1 MILLRSR
8 YYQRT
13 LDLAF
18 SLRNRDDVIFPN
30 NHLGSNFDYESR
42 VLLAPRKPP
51 RAPYPKFGYIFEF
64 LTPTLPIHYYTFI
77 GLR

>member
-18 SLRNRDDVIFPN
+18 RLRNRDDVIFPN
-30 NHLGSNFDYESR
+30 NRLGSNFDYESR
-42 VLLAPRKPP
+42 VLLAP
-51 RAPYPKFGYIFEF
+51 
-64 LTPTLPIHYYTFI
+64 PIQNLGTYLNFSPLHCLFTI
-77 GLR
+77 ILLLVSDEE